1 MRQIIC
7 VFSDE
12 SGVFNRNNNRFF
24 VFGGL
29 ILNASNPIDLDCIH
43 PSQGFQEQANMPKI
57 SGLCL
62 FGRFGL
68 CIFLPDLKWIPL
80 L

>member
-29 ILNASNPIDLDCIH
+29 ILNASN
-43 PSQGFQEQANMPKI
+43 GEVGKI
-57 SGLCL
+57 SRLYS
-62 FGRFGL
+62 RSSQTS
-68 CIFLPDLKWIPL
+68 IIPRQMENMS
-80 L
+80 